1 MEVSGETTFEADEL
15 FAEEA
20 DDGKDVPEPAA
31 PGGGVAVAD
40 GDFLAVDA
48 PVAAVAGAGDAASGD
63 AEREG
68 FEADGVFPEAEVEVV
83 VAHHA

>member
-1 MEVSGETTFEADEL
+1 M

-20 DDGKDVPEPAA
+20 DDGEDVPEPTA

-40 GDFLAVDA
+40 GDFFAVDA
-48 PVAAVAGAGDAASGD
+48 PVAAVAGAGDAARRD
-63 AEREG
+63 AERDG
-68 FEADGVFPEAEVEVV
+68 FEADAVFPEAEVEVV